1 MGQRVRKLFMPQGF
15 VSLWAEYAS
24 GLFQQILPTG
34 KDKPVTA
41 QLVEEVGKHP
51 VVARCQWDSQFAF
64 QKRTQDGC
72 VKLLDKYTSL
82 ISTIGNEAQLVIVKA
97 AA

>member
-1 MGQRVRKLFMPQGF
+1 MPQGF
-15 VSLWAEYAS
+15 VALWAEYAS
-24 GLFQQILPTG
+24 GLFQQILPTR

-64 QKRTQDGC
+64 QRERRMDASS
-72 VKLLDKYTSL
+72 TSTNTRASL
-82 ISTIGNEAQLVIVKA
+82 AQSAMRLS
-97 AA
+97 